1 MKVIINSAENIAAMA
16 AQQYVSLLKRKPNAI
31 LGGATG
37 STPLGLYAELVRL
50 NKAGEISFKEAS
62 SFNLD
67 EYVGLDGAHD
77 QSYRYFMDHNLFDHI
92 DIDKSRTRV
101 PSGIDIS
108 DPAAYDKEIQA
119 AGGVDLQLLGIGN
132 NGHIGFNEPGTPF
145 GSLTHI
151 VELTESTR
159 EANKRFFASIDE
171 VPTHAVTMG
180 IKTVHPHGHR
190 ACQGAHYEG
199 DAPGARHREGA
210 RLRAAAPSGCDRLHG
225 LRSGQAAVRSK
236 IWANISEQTV
246 FAARSTRY

>member
-1 MKVIINSAENIAAMA
+1 MKIIIDSAENIAAMA
-16 AQQYVSLLKRKPNAI
+16 AQQYVSLLQRKPNAI

-50 NKAGEISFKEAS
+50 NKAGEISFKDAS

-67 EYVGLDGAHD
+67 EYVGLDGSHD
-77 QSYRYFMDHNLFDHI
+77 QSYRYFMDHNLFNHI

-101 PSGIDIS
+101 PSGIDVS
-108 DPAAYDKEIQA
+108 DPAAYDKEIEA

-159 EANKRFFASIDE
+159 EANKRFFKSIDE

-180 IKTVHPHGHR
+180 VKTVM
-190 ACQGAHYEG
+190 Q
-199 DAPGARHREGA
+199 
-210 RLRAAAPSGCDRLHG
+210 
-225 LRSGQAAVRSK
+225 
-236 IWANISEQTV
+236 
-246 FAARSTRY
+246 ARSIILMAIGPAKAPIMKEMLQGPVTENVPASVLQLHPDVTVYMDYEAAKML

>member
-1 MKVIINSAENIAAMA
+1 MKVIIDSAERIAAMA
-16 AQQYVSLLKRKPNAI
+16 AQQYVALLKRKPNAI

-50 NKAGEISFKEAS
+50 NKAGEISFKDAS

-67 EYVGLDGAHD
+67 EYVGLDGTHD

-92 DIDKSRTRV
+92 DIDKTRTHV
-101 PSGIDIS
+101 PSGIDVS
-108 DPAAYDKEIQA
+108 DPAAYDKQIEA

-159 EANKRFFASIDE
+159 EANKRFFNSIDE

-180 IKTVHPHGHR
+180 IKTIMNARSIILMAIGSSQAEIVKKFIQGPVTTDVPASILQLHPFVEV
-190 ACQGAHYEG
+190 YLDEK
-199 DAPGARHREGA
+199 
-210 RLRAAAPSGCDRLHG
+210 AAAL
-225 LRSGQAAVRSK
+225 L
-236 IWANISEQTV
+236 
-246 FAARSTRY
+246 

>member
-1 MKVIINSAENIAAMA
+1 MKVIIDTAENIAALA
-16 AQQYVSLLKRKPNAI
+16 AQQYVDLLTRKPNAI

-50 NKAGEISFKEAS
+50 NKEGKISFKDAS

-67 EYVGLDGAHD
+67 EYVGLDGTHD

-101 PSGIDIS
+101 PSGIDTS
-108 DPAAYDKEIQA
+108 DPAAYDKEIAA

-180 IKTVHPHGHR
+180 VKTVM
-190 ACQGAHYEG
+190 Q
-199 DAPGARHREGA
+199 
-210 RLRAAAPSGCDRLHG
+210 
-225 LRSGQAAVRSK
+225 
-236 IWANISEQTV
+236 
-246 FAARSTRY
+246 ARSIILMAIGPAKAPIMKEMLQGPVTEQVPASVLQLHPDVTVYMDFEAAKLL

>member
-1 MKVIINSAENIAAMA
+1 MKVIVDSAENIAAMA
-16 AQQYVSLLKRKPNAI
+16 AQQYVDLLTRKPNAI

-50 NKAGEISFKEAS
+50 NRAGKVSFKDAS

-67 EYVGLDGAHD
+67 EYVGLDGSHD

-92 DIDKSRTRV
+92 DIDKARTHV
-101 PSGIDIS
+101 PSGIDVS
-108 DPAAYDKEIQA
+108 DPAAYDKEIAA

-159 EANKRFFASIDE
+159 QANKRFFASIDE

-180 IKTVHPHGHR
+180 VKTVM
-190 ACQGAHYEG
+190 Q
-199 DAPGARHREGA
+199 
-210 RLRAAAPSGCDRLHG
+210 
-225 LRSGQAAVRSK
+225 
-236 IWANISEQTV
+236 
-246 FAARSTRY
+246 ARSIILMAIGPAKAPIMKEMLQGPVTEKVPASVLQLHPDVTVYMDYEAAKLL

>member
-1 MKVIINSAENIAAMA
+1 MKIIIDSAEKIAALA
-16 AQQYVSLLKRKPNAI
+16 AQQYVDLLKRKPNAI

-50 NKAGEISFKEAS
+50 NKAREISFKDAS

-67 EYVGLDGAHD
+67 EYVGLDGTHD

-101 PSGIDIS
+101 PSGIDVS
-108 DPAAYDKEIQA
+108 DPSAYDKEIAA

-145 GSLTHI
+145 GSLTHV

-159 EANKRFFASIDE
+159 EANKRFFKSIDE

-180 IKTVHPHGHR
+180 VKTVM
-190 ACQGAHYEG
+190 Q
-199 DAPGARHREGA
+199 
-210 RLRAAAPSGCDRLHG
+210 
-225 LRSGQAAVRSK
+225 
-236 IWANISEQTV
+236 
-246 FAARSTRY
+246 ARSIILMAIGPAKAPIMKEMLQGPVTEKVPASVLQLHPDVTVYMDYEAAKLL

>member
-1 MKVIINSAENIAAMA
+1 MKVVIDSAENIAAMA
-16 AQQYVSLLKRKPNAI
+16 AQQYVDLLKRKPNAI

-50 NKAGEISFKEAS
+50 NKEGKISFKDAS

-67 EYVGLDGAHD
+67 EYVGLDGSHD

-101 PSGIDIS
+101 PSGIDTS
-108 DPAAYDKEIQA
+108 DPAAYDKEIAA

-180 IKTVHPHGHR
+180 VKTVM
-190 ACQGAHYEG
+190 Q
-199 DAPGARHREGA
+199 
-210 RLRAAAPSGCDRLHG
+210 
-225 LRSGQAAVRSK
+225 
-236 IWANISEQTV
+236 
-246 FAARSTRY
+246 ARSIILMAIGPAKAPIMKEMLQGPVTEKVPASVLQLHPDVTVYMDYEAAKLL